1 MNDIL
6 SFQNGIH
13 TAHALASMHFLERSS
28 GVLNNLRKELMIDLN
43 NIKEIG
49 YGYATSAYLNNAME
63 AEIQC
68 SKIIDQYR
76 NK

>member
-6 SFQNGIH
+6 SFQNGVH
-13 TAHALASMHFLERSS
+13 KAHALASMHFLERSS
-28 GVLNNLRKELMIDLN
+28 GILNTLRKDLMIELDN
-43 NIKEIG
+43 VKDIG
-49 YGYATSAYLNNAME
+49 YGYITNGQCTSTKN

-68 SKIIDQYR
+68 SQIIDQYR